1 MINVSSINQMFLVSL
16 GNNST
21 WYSHIESSHFL

>member
-1 MINVSSINQMFLVSL
+1 VLFINQMFFTSP

-21 WYSHIESSHFL
+21 WYCHIESSHFL